1 MSDIPWRLAE
11 LRDYVAAH
19 ESARMKLDEASAL
32 INEAYELLRPIHANC
47 ARINSLCDSA
57 QGVLDVFESIVT
69 ERERYAA
76 TALAGR
82 HEQIAHLS
90 LIGFEQS

>member
-19 ESARMKLDEASAL
+19 EAARMKLDEASAL
-32 INEAYELLRPIHANC
+32 INQAYEALRPVHGNC
-47 ARINSLCDSA
+47 ARMASLTDSA
-57 QGVLDVFESIVT
+57 QGVLDVLESIVT

-82 HEQIAHLS
+82 HEQIASPELA
-90 LIGFEQS
+90 GFEQS

>member
-1 MSDIPWRLAE
+1 MSDIPWHLGD
-11 LRDYVAAH
+11 LRSYAAAH
-19 ESARMKLDEASAL
+19 EAARQKLDEASGL
-32 INEAYELLRPIHANC
+32 INEAYELLRPVHSNC

-69 ERERYAA
+69 ERERYAT

-82 HEQIAHLS
+82 REQVAHPELV
-90 LIGFEQS
+90 GFEHS